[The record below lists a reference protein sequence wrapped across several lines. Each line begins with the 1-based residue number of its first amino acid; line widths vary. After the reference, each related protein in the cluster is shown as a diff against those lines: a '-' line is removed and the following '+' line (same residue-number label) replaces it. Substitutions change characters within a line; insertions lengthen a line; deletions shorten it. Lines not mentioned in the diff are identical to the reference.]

1 MLPQYLTDGIHPND
15 AGHQAMA
22 NFISLRLFLTDD
34 DDDHDHH

>member
-22 NFISLRLFLTDD
+22 DYINLQLFRMEEDE
-34 DDDHDHH
+34 H